1 MMSVFKIFLFKAFL
15 CLVPLTLSSQSSVVQ
30 VVENSP
36 KDWVLL
42 VDGKPFYIKGAGGE
56 TELKKVVEAGGNTI
70 RTWGTENAESVLDAA
85 HELGIKVMLG
95 LWVQHE
101 RHGFDYN
108 NIAKVNSQLERFKDE
123 VIKYKDH
130 PALLI
135 WCVGNEYELNYSNE
149 KVLSLPYARIENLN
163 EILNNQ

>member
-1 MMSVFKIFLFKAFL
+1 MMSVFRIFLLKAFL

-30 VVENSP
+30 VIENSP

-85 HELGIKVMLG
+85 HELGIKVM
-95 LWVQHE
+95 
-101 RHGFDYN
+101 HGFHFFL
-108 NIAKVNSQLERFKDE
+108 V
-123 VIKYKDH
+123 
-130 PALLI
+130 
-135 WCVGNEYELNYSNE
+135 
-149 KVLSLPYARIENLN
+149 
-163 EILNNQ
+163 